1 MTTED
6 AKPNLTLHK
15 GGKLSPQEFASLSLQ
30 AKIDYIHNLTATMKV
45 RTILDDPKPGKLV
58 HSLPKEEIYQILH
71 ELGPEES
78 QEILQLA
85 STDQIRFV
93 LDWELWDEW
102 SISVDK
108 TVEWLDLLMSDEELA
123 ADIIARLDQELL
135 LVFLK
140 QTIEVGGGLGDIIN
154 SEDHQ
159 QEWDHTFDETYYI
172 SFLDSR
178 HSQTVLRLID
188 LIYRQDFPLYRSLM
202 QGVENELLSELEE
215 TAGQFRR
222 GRLADEGF
230 PSPQDAAA
238 LYVRVAP
245 EDFTPATDKIAVST
259 DAGISPFPAIAGG
272 ETSLLSRAFAAADS
286 PALRREFHYL
296 TNGAMVAEGVSP
308 ANHAK
313 LGPVLDRVG
322 NYLNIA
328 LEFLCA
334 DEEEGAAILKGEH
347 LRRIFSLGHS
357 LLAQLQ
363 DRARKLESDNYAAGK
378 VLAGLKM
385 KRPRFYRGLDA
396 DLIDDYR
403 EFTGMADLR
412 RVDQFLR
419 GLESA

>member
-1 MTTED
+1 MTTEN
-6 AKPNLTLHK
+6 ARPNMTVVR
-15 GGKLSPQEFASLSLQ
+15 GGKLSTQEFASLSLQ
-30 AKIDYIHNLTATMKV
+30 AKIDYIHRLTATMKV

-85 STDQIRFV
+85 STEQIRFV

-108 TVEWLDLLMSDEELA
+108 TVEWLDLLMADEELA
-123 ADIIARLDQELL
+123 ADIISRLDQELL

-140 QTIEVGGGLGDIIN
+140 KTIEVGGGLGDIIN

-172 SFLDSR
+172 RFLDSR

-230 PSPQDAAA
+230 PAPQDAAA
-238 LYVRVAP
+238 LYARVAP
-245 EDFTPATDKIAVST
+245 EEFTPGTDKIKLST
-259 DAGISPFPAIAGG
+259 DTDISPFPVIVENG
-272 ETSLLSRAFAAADS
+272 TSLLSRAFARADS

-296 TNGAMVAEGVSP
+296 TNGAMVAEGISP
-308 ANHAK
+308 ADQNRMRK
-313 LGPVLDRVG
+313 VLERVG

-328 LEFLCA
+328 LEFLCD
-334 DEEEGAAILKGEH
+334 DEAEGAAILKGEH
-347 LRRIFSLGHS
+347 LRNLFSLGHS

-363 DRARKLESDNYAAGK
+363 DRAKKLESDNYAAGK
-378 VLAGLKM
+378 VLTGLKM

-396 DLIDDYR
+396 DLVDDYR
-403 EFTGMADLR
+403 EFTGMEDLR
-412 RVDQFLR
+412 RADRFLR